1 MSASSKSHLARTIR
15 ILGIDPGSRLTG
27 YGIIDVLGSKL
38 QVVTHGTLKLSSTS
52 GKQDIALETRLHS
65 IYLGLT
71 SLIEKHRPHVMSV
84 ERVFFAK
91 NAVSALKLGQ
101 ARGAAIL
108 TGAIHGLEIAEYS
121 PSEVKSTVV
130 GHGQADK
137 DQVARMI
144 QILLANGYVRAS
156 ANKGRA
162 ELEEFETSDASDALA
177 LAICHAQ
184 MVSSRMPI
192 TPTDLKDAARQQKT
206 SHPQG
211 SAAQRYADI
220 FRDAEKGKSKRKSV
234 SLAEAVGIRLN
245 HARISKR

>member
-1 MSASSKSHLARTIR
+1 MSASSKPSQHRTIR

-27 YGIIDVLGSKL
+27 FGIIDVAGSRL
-38 QVVTHGTLKLSSTS
+38 TVVTHGTLKLSSTS

-71 SLIEKHRPHVMSV
+71 DLIEAHRPQVMSI

-144 QILLANGYVRAS
+144 QILLKS
-156 ANKGRA
+156 KGSVTTEIFA
-162 ELEEFETSDASDALA
+162 TSDASDALA

-184 MVSSRMPI
+184 AVSSRMP
-192 TPTDLKDAARQQKT
+192 TNAARQQNPQTLPQTLKDST
-206 SHPQG
+206 HPQG
-211 SAAQRYADI
+211 SAAARYADV
-220 FRDAEKGKSKRKSV
+220 FRDAEKGKTKRKSV
-234 SLAEAVGIRLN
+234 SLAEAVGIRST
-245 HARISKR
+245 HARIPKR

>member
-1 MSASSKSHLARTIR
+1 MIRTIR

-27 YGIIDVLGSKL
+27 YGIIDVVGSKL
-38 QVVTHGTLKLSSTS
+38 QVVTHGTLVLSSTS
-52 GKQDIALETRLHS
+52 GKQNIALETRLHS

-71 SLIEKHRPHVMSV
+71 ALIQEHRPHVMSI

-121 PSEVKSTVV
+121 PSEVKSVVV

-144 QILLANGYVRAS
+144 QIILKS
-156 ANKGRA
+156 KGSTK
-162 ELEEFETSDASDALA
+162 LEEFETSDASDALA

-184 MVSSRMPI
+184 MVSSRNPQ
-192 TPTDLKDAARQQKT
+192 THTTVAAAKNAAHQQNAAY
-206 SHPQG
+206 PEG
-211 SAAQRYADI
+211 SAAARYADI